1 MQQGKAYSIHDNI
14 EVSQVIPQSPISST
28 VSSFPTL
35 STTKPIQIKKP
46 MPISIHPL
54 TTPTSIPTII
64 SIISTTFAHNA
75 PIVDALYPH
84 HDLPHGRAS
93 AIASLT
99 KEFES
104 KPNARFL
111 MAVDEETGEVVGQ
124 ANWLI
129 VTSGEGKQEEGLG
142 EGVWDDG
149 EEREWAEWLYGGL
162 VRQREGF
169 IREVCGR
176 GERCLVLTFLSV
188 LHTHQRRGA
197 GSQLIKWGTD
207 LADSMGID
215 TVLEATKAG
224 IPVYEKHGFETE
236 FQMRFEV
243 PEKFEGRER
252 PELAFMRRKRRGG
265 GG

>member
-1 MQQGKAYSIHDNI
+1 
-14 EVSQVIPQSPISST
+14 
-28 VSSFPTL
+28 
-35 STTKPIQIKKP
+35 
-46 MPISIHPL
+46 MPISILPL
-54 TTPTSIPTII
+54 TTPTSIPTIN

-99 KEFES
+99 REFES
-104 KPNARFL
+104 KPHARFL

-129 VTSGEGKQEEGLG
+129 FTAGEERMGEEGLLG
-142 EGVWDDG
+142 EGAWDNG
-149 EEREWAEWLYGGL
+149 EEREWAELLYGGL

-169 IREVCGR
+169 IGEVVGR

-188 LHTHQRRGA
+188 LPAHQRRGA
-197 GSQLIKWGTD
+197 GSQLVKWGTD

-236 FQMRFEV
+236 FQMRFE
-243 PEKFEGRER
+243 
-252 PELAFMRRKRRGG
+252 
-265 GG
+265 

>member
-1 MQQGKAYSIHDNI
+1 MTEYLGSLGAAEKLPLVKELGDYK
-14 EVSQVIPQSPISST
+14 VSVISQPPFSY
-28 VSSFPTL
+28 TL
-35 STTKPIQIKKP
+35 SSLLTPLHHITHPNKKP

-129 VTSGEGKQEEGLG
+129 VTAGEGRKGKGKGEEGLG
-142 EGVWDDG
+142 EGVWDNG
-149 EEREWAEWLYGGL
+149 EEREWAEWLYRGL

-169 IREVCGR
+169 IGEVCGR
-176 GERCLVLTFLSV
+176 GERCL
-188 LHTHQRRGA
+188 

-252 PELAFMRRKRRGG
+252 PELAFMRRKKG
-265 GG
+265 